1 MQNIVLCLTNHM
13 YFENT
18 QALLYHRQLSQCNA
32 TNEMILHK
40 GKNMPSGAGLYSTCV
55 SWCGCSRHGTTFNW
69 NKERSVQD
77 SLSNVMTLTRQS
89 FVLLR
94 YSKVRAGG
102 QTQTEFWGEWGRG
115 MRLNPLVQ
123 SVEVELTVMM
133 HTWGLIFGPV
143 SINLTELP
151 PTFRCVSARSN
162 SVGPQWGQKG
172 TIHFSS
178 HVFGSYIL
186 TWSQNKLHC
195 LWAVSLMQSN

>member
-32 TNEMILHK
+32 TNELILHK
-40 GKNMPSGAGLYSTCV
+40 GKNMHSGAGLYSTCV

-102 QTQTEFWGEWGRG
+102 QTQTEFWGEWGERHETRSISPVCG
-115 MRLNPLVQ
+115 SRADSYDAHLGPYFWSSVNKPDRAAPHIPLCVGSIKLSGPPMRTEGHNSFLI
-123 SVEVELTVMM
+123 SCFWELYFDMVPKQTA
-133 HTWGLIFGPV
+133 LFV
-143 SINLTELP
+143 S
-151 PTFRCVSARSN
+151 S
-162 SVGPQWGQKG
+162 
-172 TIHFSS
+172 
-178 HVFGSYIL
+178 
-186 TWSQNKLHC
+186 
-195 LWAVSLMQSN
+195 QSNAI